1 MTSTDTAFGARFPDM
16 TATTFVANQK
26 ALADW
31 TPTASP
37 INTGMLSDIARAYI
51 YAPDTQE
58 NFYARFMASPLTR
71 GDSVMSARFSEVTSR
86 VYNPKA
92 PDTDLFNGDYAT
104 MISNVAKKNL
114 SRQIEKYE
122 DQIDYLEYQN
132 DEMLL
137 KNNQKKEI
145 RFQKDDVILYEP
157 NKAQLDELK
166 VIITENTNIDLE
178 NGEAVSELSYD
189 IIRYIFKFLTS
200 IGDEVDDLDDEELE
214 ECIENGNNKISSLM
228 TEIENMIREICDKL
242 INSYIREIRNI
253 NEKFKILELNG
264 ELESVKSEF
273 NTMAKKNNL
282 NVTFDDLAKQVEE
295 KKRLEKEAKK

>member
-1 MTSTDTAFGARFPDM
+1 MG
-16 TATTFVANQK
+16 
-26 ALADW
+26 
-31 TPTASP
+31 
-37 INTGMLSDIARAYI
+37 I
-51 YAPDTQE
+51 
-58 NFYARFMASPLTR
+58 
-71 GDSVMSARFSEVTSR
+71 
-86 VYNPKA
+86 
-92 PDTDLFNGDYAT
+92 
-104 MISNVAKKNL
+104 
-114 SRQIEKYE
+114 
-122 DQIDYLEYQN
+122 
-132 DEMLL
+132 L

-166 VIITENTNIDLE
+166 VIITENTNVDLE

-228 TEIENMIREICDKL
+228 IEIENMIREICDKL

-253 NEKFKILELNG
+253 NEKFKVLELNG

>member
-1 MTSTDTAFGARFPDM
+1 MG
-16 TATTFVANQK
+16 
-26 ALADW
+26 
-31 TPTASP
+31 
-37 INTGMLSDIARAYI
+37 I
-51 YAPDTQE
+51 
-58 NFYARFMASPLTR
+58 
-71 GDSVMSARFSEVTSR
+71 
-86 VYNPKA
+86 
-92 PDTDLFNGDYAT
+92 
-104 MISNVAKKNL
+104 
-114 SRQIEKYE
+114 
-122 DQIDYLEYQN
+122 
-132 DEMLL
+132 L

-189 IIRYIFKFLTS
+189 IVRYIFKFLTS

-214 ECIENGNNKISSLM
+214 QCIENGNNKISSLM
-228 TEIENMIREICDKL
+228 MEIENMIREICDKL
-242 INSYIREIRNI
+242 INRYIREIRNI

-264 ELESVKSEF
+264 ELENVKSEF

-295 KKRLEKEAKK
+295 KKRLEKESKK

>member
-1 MTSTDTAFGARFPDM
+1 MG
-16 TATTFVANQK
+16 
-26 ALADW
+26 
-31 TPTASP
+31 
-37 INTGMLSDIARAYI
+37 I
-51 YAPDTQE
+51 
-58 NFYARFMASPLTR
+58 
-71 GDSVMSARFSEVTSR
+71 
-86 VYNPKA
+86 
-92 PDTDLFNGDYAT
+92 
-104 MISNVAKKNL
+104 
-114 SRQIEKYE
+114 
-122 DQIDYLEYQN
+122 
-132 DEMLL
+132 L

-157 NKAQLDELK
+157 NKAHLDELK

-228 TEIENMIREICDKL
+228 IEIENMIREICDKL

-253 NEKFKILELNG
+253 NEKFKVLELNG

>member
-1 MTSTDTAFGARFPDM
+1 MG
-16 TATTFVANQK
+16 
-26 ALADW
+26 
-31 TPTASP
+31 
-37 INTGMLSDIARAYI
+37 I
-51 YAPDTQE
+51 
-58 NFYARFMASPLTR
+58 
-71 GDSVMSARFSEVTSR
+71 
-86 VYNPKA
+86 
-92 PDTDLFNGDYAT
+92 
-104 MISNVAKKNL
+104 
-114 SRQIEKYE
+114 
-122 DQIDYLEYQN
+122 
-132 DEMLL
+132 L

-189 IIRYIFKFLTS
+189 IVRYIFKFLTS

-228 TEIENMIREICDKL
+228 VEIENMIREICDKL
-242 INSYIREIRNI
+242 INSYMREIRNI

-264 ELESVKSEF
+264 ELENVKSEF

>member
-1 MTSTDTAFGARFPDM
+1 MG
-16 TATTFVANQK
+16 
-26 ALADW
+26 
-31 TPTASP
+31 
-37 INTGMLSDIARAYI
+37 I
-51 YAPDTQE
+51 
-58 NFYARFMASPLTR
+58 
-71 GDSVMSARFSEVTSR
+71 
-86 VYNPKA
+86 
-92 PDTDLFNGDYAT
+92 
-104 MISNVAKKNL
+104 
-114 SRQIEKYE
+114 
-122 DQIDYLEYQN
+122 
-132 DEMLL
+132 L

-228 TEIENMIREICDKL
+228 IEIENMIREICDKL

-253 NEKFKILELNG
+253 NEKFKVLELNG

-295 KKRLEKEAKK
+295 KKRLEKEVKK

>member
-1 MTSTDTAFGARFPDM
+1 M
-16 TATTFVANQK
+16 
-26 ALADW
+26 
-31 TPTASP
+31 
-37 INTGMLSDIARAYI
+37 
-51 YAPDTQE
+51 
-58 NFYARFMASPLTR
+58 
-71 GDSVMSARFSEVTSR
+71 
-86 VYNPKA
+86 
-92 PDTDLFNGDYAT
+92 
-104 MISNVAKKNL
+104 
-114 SRQIEKYE
+114 E
-122 DQIDYLEYQN
+122 DE
-132 DEMLL
+132 
-137 KNNQKKEI
+137 NNQKKEI

-228 TEIENMIREICDKL
+228 IEIENMIREICDKL

-253 NEKFKILELNG
+253 NEKFKVLELNG

-295 KKRLEKEAKK
+295 KKQLEKEAKK

>member
-1 MTSTDTAFGARFPDM
+1 MG
-16 TATTFVANQK
+16 V
-26 ALADW
+26 
-31 TPTASP
+31 
-37 INTGMLSDIARAYI
+37 
-51 YAPDTQE
+51 
-58 NFYARFMASPLTR
+58 
-71 GDSVMSARFSEVTSR
+71 
-86 VYNPKA
+86 
-92 PDTDLFNGDYAT
+92 
-104 MISNVAKKNL
+104 
-114 SRQIEKYE
+114 
-122 DQIDYLEYQN
+122 
-132 DEMLL
+132 L

-166 VIITENTNIDLE
+166 IIITENTNIDLE

-228 TEIENMIREICDKL
+228 VEIENMIREICDKL
-242 INSYIREIRNI
+242 INGYMREIRNI

-264 ELESVKSEF
+264 ELENVKSEF
-273 NTMAKKNNL
+273 NTMAKKNNI

-295 KKRLEKEAKK
+295 KKRLEKESKK

>member
-1 MTSTDTAFGARFPDM
+1 MG
-16 TATTFVANQK
+16 
-26 ALADW
+26 
-31 TPTASP
+31 
-37 INTGMLSDIARAYI
+37 I
-51 YAPDTQE
+51 
-58 NFYARFMASPLTR
+58 
-71 GDSVMSARFSEVTSR
+71 
-86 VYNPKA
+86 
-92 PDTDLFNGDYAT
+92 
-104 MISNVAKKNL
+104 
-114 SRQIEKYE
+114 
-122 DQIDYLEYQN
+122 
-132 DEMLL
+132 L

-214 ECIENGNNKISSLM
+214 QCIENGNNKISSLM
-228 TEIENMIREICDKL
+228 IEIENMIREICDKL

-253 NEKFKILELNG
+253 NEKFKVLELNG

>member
-1 MTSTDTAFGARFPDM
+1 MG
-16 TATTFVANQK
+16 
-26 ALADW
+26 
-31 TPTASP
+31 
-37 INTGMLSDIARAYI
+37 I
-51 YAPDTQE
+51 
-58 NFYARFMASPLTR
+58 
-71 GDSVMSARFSEVTSR
+71 
-86 VYNPKA
+86 
-92 PDTDLFNGDYAT
+92 
-104 MISNVAKKNL
+104 
-114 SRQIEKYE
+114 
-122 DQIDYLEYQN
+122 
-132 DEMLL
+132 L

-166 VIITENTNIDLE
+166 IIITENTNIDLE

-214 ECIENGNNKISSLM
+214 QCIENGNNKISSLM
-228 TEIENMIREICDKL
+228 VEIENMIREICDKL
-242 INSYIREIRNI
+242 INSYMREIRNI

-264 ELESVKSEF
+264 ELENVKSEF

>member
-1 MTSTDTAFGARFPDM
+1 MG
-16 TATTFVANQK
+16 
-26 ALADW
+26 
-31 TPTASP
+31 
-37 INTGMLSDIARAYI
+37 I
-51 YAPDTQE
+51 
-58 NFYARFMASPLTR
+58 
-71 GDSVMSARFSEVTSR
+71 
-86 VYNPKA
+86 
-92 PDTDLFNGDYAT
+92 
-104 MISNVAKKNL
+104 
-114 SRQIEKYE
+114 
-122 DQIDYLEYQN
+122 
-132 DEMLL
+132 L

-228 TEIENMIREICDKL
+228 IEIENMIREICDKL

-264 ELESVKSEF
+264 ELEGVKSEF
-273 NTMAKKNNL
+273 NTMAKKNNI

>member
-1 MTSTDTAFGARFPDM
+1 MG
-16 TATTFVANQK
+16 
-26 ALADW
+26 
-31 TPTASP
+31 
-37 INTGMLSDIARAYI
+37 I
-51 YAPDTQE
+51 
-58 NFYARFMASPLTR
+58 
-71 GDSVMSARFSEVTSR
+71 
-86 VYNPKA
+86 
-92 PDTDLFNGDYAT
+92 
-104 MISNVAKKNL
+104 
-114 SRQIEKYE
+114 
-122 DQIDYLEYQN
+122 
-132 DEMLL
+132 L

-228 TEIENMIREICDKL
+228 IEIENMIREICDKL

-264 ELESVKSEF
+264 ELENVKSEF

-295 KKRLEKEAKK
+295 KKTIRKRS

>member
-1 MTSTDTAFGARFPDM
+1 MG
-16 TATTFVANQK
+16 
-26 ALADW
+26 
-31 TPTASP
+31 
-37 INTGMLSDIARAYI
+37 I
-51 YAPDTQE
+51 
-58 NFYARFMASPLTR
+58 
-71 GDSVMSARFSEVTSR
+71 
-86 VYNPKA
+86 
-92 PDTDLFNGDYAT
+92 
-104 MISNVAKKNL
+104 
-114 SRQIEKYE
+114 
-122 DQIDYLEYQN
+122 
-132 DEMLL
+132 L

-189 IIRYIFKFLTS
+189 IVRYIFKFLTS

-228 TEIENMIREICDKL
+228 IEIENMIREICDKL
-242 INSYIREIRNI
+242 INSYIREIRSI

-264 ELESVKSEF
+264 ELENVKSEF
-273 NTMAKKNNL
+273 NTMEKKNNL

>member
-1 MTSTDTAFGARFPDM
+1 MG
-16 TATTFVANQK
+16 
-26 ALADW
+26 
-31 TPTASP
+31 
-37 INTGMLSDIARAYI
+37 I
-51 YAPDTQE
+51 
-58 NFYARFMASPLTR
+58 
-71 GDSVMSARFSEVTSR
+71 
-86 VYNPKA
+86 
-92 PDTDLFNGDYAT
+92 
-104 MISNVAKKNL
+104 
-114 SRQIEKYE
+114 
-122 DQIDYLEYQN
+122 
-132 DEMLL
+132 L

-200 IGDEVDDLDDEELE
+200 IGDEVDDLDDKELE
-214 ECIENGNNKISSLM
+214 QCIENGNNKISSLM
-228 TEIENMIREICDKL
+228 IEIENMIREICDKL

>member
-1 MTSTDTAFGARFPDM
+1 MG
-16 TATTFVANQK
+16 
-26 ALADW
+26 
-31 TPTASP
+31 
-37 INTGMLSDIARAYI
+37 I
-51 YAPDTQE
+51 
-58 NFYARFMASPLTR
+58 
-71 GDSVMSARFSEVTSR
+71 
-86 VYNPKA
+86 
-92 PDTDLFNGDYAT
+92 
-104 MISNVAKKNL
+104 
-114 SRQIEKYE
+114 
-122 DQIDYLEYQN
+122 
-132 DEMLL
+132 L

-189 IIRYIFKFLTS
+189 IVRYIFKFLTS

-214 ECIENGNNKISSLM
+214 QCIENGNNKISSLM
-228 TEIENMIREICDKL
+228 IEIENMIREICDKL

-253 NEKFKILELNG
+253 NERFKILELNG
-264 ELESVKSEF
+264 ELENVKSEF
-273 NTMAKKNNL
+273 NTMAKKNNI

>member
-1 MTSTDTAFGARFPDM
+1 MG
-16 TATTFVANQK
+16 V
-26 ALADW
+26 
-31 TPTASP
+31 
-37 INTGMLSDIARAYI
+37 
-51 YAPDTQE
+51 
-58 NFYARFMASPLTR
+58 
-71 GDSVMSARFSEVTSR
+71 
-86 VYNPKA
+86 
-92 PDTDLFNGDYAT
+92 
-104 MISNVAKKNL
+104 
-114 SRQIEKYE
+114 
-122 DQIDYLEYQN
+122 
-132 DEMLL
+132 L

-166 VIITENTNIDLE
+166 IIITENTNIDLE

-189 IIRYIFKFLTS
+189 IVRYIFKFLTS

-228 TEIENMIREICDKL
+228 VEIENMIREICDKL
-242 INSYIREIRNI
+242 INSYMREIRNI

-264 ELESVKSEF
+264 ELENVKSEF

-295 KKRLEKEAKK
+295 KKRLEKESKK

>member
-1 MTSTDTAFGARFPDM
+1 MG
-16 TATTFVANQK
+16 
-26 ALADW
+26 
-31 TPTASP
+31 
-37 INTGMLSDIARAYI
+37 I
-51 YAPDTQE
+51 
-58 NFYARFMASPLTR
+58 
-71 GDSVMSARFSEVTSR
+71 
-86 VYNPKA
+86 
-92 PDTDLFNGDYAT
+92 
-104 MISNVAKKNL
+104 
-114 SRQIEKYE
+114 
-122 DQIDYLEYQN
+122 
-132 DEMLL
+132 L

-178 NGEAVSELSYD
+178 NGEAISELSYD
-189 IIRYIFKFLTS
+189 IVRYIFKFLTS

-214 ECIENGNNKISSLM
+214 QCIENGNNKISSLM
-228 TEIENMIREICDKL
+228 IEIENMIREICDKL

-253 NEKFKILELNG
+253 NEKFKVLELNG

>member
-1 MTSTDTAFGARFPDM
+1 MG
-16 TATTFVANQK
+16 
-26 ALADW
+26 
-31 TPTASP
+31 
-37 INTGMLSDIARAYI
+37 I
-51 YAPDTQE
+51 
-58 NFYARFMASPLTR
+58 
-71 GDSVMSARFSEVTSR
+71 
-86 VYNPKA
+86 
-92 PDTDLFNGDYAT
+92 
-104 MISNVAKKNL
+104 
-114 SRQIEKYE
+114 
-122 DQIDYLEYQN
+122 
-132 DEMLL
+132 L

-189 IIRYIFKFLTS
+189 IVRYIFKFLTS

-214 ECIENGNNKISSLM
+214 QCIENGNNKISSLM
-228 TEIENMIREICDKL
+228 MEIENMIREICDKL

-253 NEKFKILELNG
+253 NERFKILELNG
-264 ELESVKSEF
+264 ELENVKSEF
-273 NTMAKKNNL
+273 NTMAKKNNI

>member
-1 MTSTDTAFGARFPDM
+1 MG
-16 TATTFVANQK
+16 
-26 ALADW
+26 
-31 TPTASP
+31 
-37 INTGMLSDIARAYI
+37 I
-51 YAPDTQE
+51 
-58 NFYARFMASPLTR
+58 
-71 GDSVMSARFSEVTSR
+71 
-86 VYNPKA
+86 
-92 PDTDLFNGDYAT
+92 
-104 MISNVAKKNL
+104 
-114 SRQIEKYE
+114 
-122 DQIDYLEYQN
+122 
-132 DEMLL
+132 L

-178 NGEAVSELSYD
+178 NGEAVSELSYN
-189 IIRYIFKFLTS
+189 IVRYIFKFLTS

-228 TEIENMIREICDKL
+228 VEIENMIREICDKL
-242 INSYIREIRNI
+242 INSYMREIRNI

-264 ELESVKSEF
+264 ELENVKSEF

>member
-1 MTSTDTAFGARFPDM
+1 MG
-16 TATTFVANQK
+16 V
-26 ALADW
+26 
-31 TPTASP
+31 
-37 INTGMLSDIARAYI
+37 
-51 YAPDTQE
+51 
-58 NFYARFMASPLTR
+58 
-71 GDSVMSARFSEVTSR
+71 
-86 VYNPKA
+86 
-92 PDTDLFNGDYAT
+92 
-104 MISNVAKKNL
+104 
-114 SRQIEKYE
+114 
-122 DQIDYLEYQN
+122 
-132 DEMLL
+132 L

-189 IIRYIFKFLTS
+189 IVRYIFKFLTS

-214 ECIENGNNKISSLM
+214 QCIENGNNKISSLM
-228 TEIENMIREICDKL
+228 IEIENMIREICDKL
-242 INSYIREIRNI
+242 INSYIREIRSI

-264 ELESVKSEF
+264 ELENVKSEF

>member
-1 MTSTDTAFGARFPDM
+1 MG
-16 TATTFVANQK
+16 
-26 ALADW
+26 
-31 TPTASP
+31 
-37 INTGMLSDIARAYI
+37 I
-51 YAPDTQE
+51 
-58 NFYARFMASPLTR
+58 
-71 GDSVMSARFSEVTSR
+71 
-86 VYNPKA
+86 
-92 PDTDLFNGDYAT
+92 
-104 MISNVAKKNL
+104 
-114 SRQIEKYE
+114 
-122 DQIDYLEYQN
+122 
-132 DEMLL
+132 L

-145 RFQKDDVILYEP
+145 RFQKDDVVLYEP

-189 IIRYIFKFLTS
+189 IVRYIFKFLTS

-228 TEIENMIREICDKL
+228 IEIENMIREICDKL

-264 ELESVKSEF
+264 ELENVKSEF
-273 NTMAKKNNL
+273 NTMAKKNNI

>member
-1 MTSTDTAFGARFPDM
+1 MG
-16 TATTFVANQK
+16 
-26 ALADW
+26 
-31 TPTASP
+31 
-37 INTGMLSDIARAYI
+37 I
-51 YAPDTQE
+51 
-58 NFYARFMASPLTR
+58 
-71 GDSVMSARFSEVTSR
+71 
-86 VYNPKA
+86 
-92 PDTDLFNGDYAT
+92 
-104 MISNVAKKNL
+104 
-114 SRQIEKYE
+114 
-122 DQIDYLEYQN
+122 
-132 DEMLL
+132 L

-166 VIITENTNIDLE
+166 IIITENTNIDLE

-189 IIRYIFKFLTS
+189 IVRYIFKFLTS

-214 ECIENGNNKISSLM
+214 QCIENGNNKISSLM
-228 TEIENMIREICDKL
+228 IEIENMIREICDKL

-253 NEKFKILELNG
+253 NEKFKVLELNG

>member
-1 MTSTDTAFGARFPDM
+1 MG
-16 TATTFVANQK
+16 
-26 ALADW
+26 
-31 TPTASP
+31 
-37 INTGMLSDIARAYI
+37 I
-51 YAPDTQE
+51 
-58 NFYARFMASPLTR
+58 
-71 GDSVMSARFSEVTSR
+71 
-86 VYNPKA
+86 
-92 PDTDLFNGDYAT
+92 
-104 MISNVAKKNL
+104 
-114 SRQIEKYE
+114 
-122 DQIDYLEYQN
+122 
-132 DEMLL
+132 L

-228 TEIENMIREICDKL
+228 IEIENMIREICDKL

-253 NEKFKILELNG
+253 NEKFKVLELNG

-282 NVTFDDLAKQVEE
+282 NVIFDDLAKQVEE
-295 KKRLEKEAKK
+295 KKPLEKEAKK

>member
-1 MTSTDTAFGARFPDM
+1 MG
-16 TATTFVANQK
+16 
-26 ALADW
+26 
-31 TPTASP
+31 
-37 INTGMLSDIARAYI
+37 I
-51 YAPDTQE
+51 
-58 NFYARFMASPLTR
+58 
-71 GDSVMSARFSEVTSR
+71 
-86 VYNPKA
+86 
-92 PDTDLFNGDYAT
+92 
-104 MISNVAKKNL
+104 
-114 SRQIEKYE
+114 
-122 DQIDYLEYQN
+122 
-132 DEMLL
+132 L

-228 TEIENMIREICDKL
+228 IEIENMIREICDKL

-282 NVTFDDLAKQVEE
+282 NVTFDDLVKQAEE
-295 KKRLEKEAKK
+295 KKQLEKEAKK

>member
-1 MTSTDTAFGARFPDM
+1 MG
-16 TATTFVANQK
+16 
-26 ALADW
+26 
-31 TPTASP
+31 
-37 INTGMLSDIARAYI
+37 I
-51 YAPDTQE
+51 
-58 NFYARFMASPLTR
+58 
-71 GDSVMSARFSEVTSR
+71 
-86 VYNPKA
+86 
-92 PDTDLFNGDYAT
+92 
-104 MISNVAKKNL
+104 
-114 SRQIEKYE
+114 
-122 DQIDYLEYQN
+122 
-132 DEMLL
+132 L

-189 IIRYIFKFLTS
+189 IVRYIFKFLTS

-228 TEIENMIREICDKL
+228 IEIENMIREICDKL

-264 ELESVKSEF
+264 ELENVKSEF

>member
-1 MTSTDTAFGARFPDM
+1 MG
-16 TATTFVANQK
+16 V
-26 ALADW
+26 
-31 TPTASP
+31 
-37 INTGMLSDIARAYI
+37 
-51 YAPDTQE
+51 
-58 NFYARFMASPLTR
+58 
-71 GDSVMSARFSEVTSR
+71 
-86 VYNPKA
+86 
-92 PDTDLFNGDYAT
+92 
-104 MISNVAKKNL
+104 
-114 SRQIEKYE
+114 
-122 DQIDYLEYQN
+122 
-132 DEMLL
+132 L

-166 VIITENTNIDLE
+166 IIITENTNIDLE

-189 IIRYIFKFLTS
+189 IVRYIFKFLTS

-228 TEIENMIREICDKL
+228 VEIENMIREICDKL

-264 ELESVKSEF
+264 ELENVKSEF

-295 KKRLEKEAKK
+295 KKQLEKEAKK

>member
-1 MTSTDTAFGARFPDM
+1 MG
-16 TATTFVANQK
+16 
-26 ALADW
+26 
-31 TPTASP
+31 
-37 INTGMLSDIARAYI
+37 I
-51 YAPDTQE
+51 
-58 NFYARFMASPLTR
+58 
-71 GDSVMSARFSEVTSR
+71 
-86 VYNPKA
+86 
-92 PDTDLFNGDYAT
+92 
-104 MISNVAKKNL
+104 
-114 SRQIEKYE
+114 
-122 DQIDYLEYQN
+122 
-132 DEMLL
+132 L

-228 TEIENMIREICDKL
+228 IEIENMIREICDKL

-264 ELESVKSEF
+264 ELESVKLEF

>member
-1 MTSTDTAFGARFPDM
+1 MG
-16 TATTFVANQK
+16 
-26 ALADW
+26 
-31 TPTASP
+31 
-37 INTGMLSDIARAYI
+37 I
-51 YAPDTQE
+51 
-58 NFYARFMASPLTR
+58 
-71 GDSVMSARFSEVTSR
+71 
-86 VYNPKA
+86 
-92 PDTDLFNGDYAT
+92 
-104 MISNVAKKNL
+104 
-114 SRQIEKYE
+114 
-122 DQIDYLEYQN
+122 
-132 DEMLL
+132 L

-178 NGEAVSELSYD
+178 NGEAVSELSYN
-189 IIRYIFKFLTS
+189 IVRYIFKFLTS

-228 TEIENMIREICDKL
+228 IEIENMIREICDKL
-242 INSYIREIRNI
+242 INGYIREIRNI
-253 NEKFKILELNG
+253 NEKFRILELNG
-264 ELESVKSEF
+264 ELENVKSEF

>member
-1 MTSTDTAFGARFPDM
+1 MG
-16 TATTFVANQK
+16 
-26 ALADW
+26 
-31 TPTASP
+31 
-37 INTGMLSDIARAYI
+37 I
-51 YAPDTQE
+51 
-58 NFYARFMASPLTR
+58 
-71 GDSVMSARFSEVTSR
+71 
-86 VYNPKA
+86 
-92 PDTDLFNGDYAT
+92 
-104 MISNVAKKNL
+104 
-114 SRQIEKYE
+114 
-122 DQIDYLEYQN
+122 
-132 DEMLL
+132 L

-189 IIRYIFKFLTS
+189 IVRYIFKFLTS

-214 ECIENGNNKISSLM
+214 QCIENGNNKISSLM
-228 TEIENMIREICDKL
+228 IEIENMIREICDKL

-264 ELESVKSEF
+264 ELENVKSEF

-295 KKRLEKEAKK
+295 KKRLEKEVKK

>member
-1 MTSTDTAFGARFPDM
+1 MG
-16 TATTFVANQK
+16 
-26 ALADW
+26 
-31 TPTASP
+31 
-37 INTGMLSDIARAYI
+37 I
-51 YAPDTQE
+51 
-58 NFYARFMASPLTR
+58 
-71 GDSVMSARFSEVTSR
+71 
-86 VYNPKA
+86 
-92 PDTDLFNGDYAT
+92 
-104 MISNVAKKNL
+104 
-114 SRQIEKYE
+114 
-122 DQIDYLEYQN
+122 
-132 DEMLL
+132 L

-189 IIRYIFKFLTS
+189 IVRYIFKFLTS

-228 TEIENMIREICDKL
+228 IEIENMIREICDKL

-264 ELESVKSEF
+264 ELENVKSEF

-295 KKRLEKEAKK
+295 KKRLEKEVKK

>member
-1 MTSTDTAFGARFPDM
+1 MG
-16 TATTFVANQK
+16 
-26 ALADW
+26 
-31 TPTASP
+31 
-37 INTGMLSDIARAYI
+37 I
-51 YAPDTQE
+51 
-58 NFYARFMASPLTR
+58 
-71 GDSVMSARFSEVTSR
+71 
-86 VYNPKA
+86 
-92 PDTDLFNGDYAT
+92 
-104 MISNVAKKNL
+104 
-114 SRQIEKYE
+114 
-122 DQIDYLEYQN
+122 
-132 DEMLL
+132 L

-189 IIRYIFKFLTS
+189 IVRYIFKFLTS

-228 TEIENMIREICDKL
+228 VEIENMIREICDKL
-242 INSYIREIRNI
+242 INSYMREIRNI

-264 ELESVKSEF
+264 ELENVKSEF

-295 KKRLEKEAKK
+295 KKRLEKESKK

>member
-1 MTSTDTAFGARFPDM
+1 MG
-16 TATTFVANQK
+16 
-26 ALADW
+26 
-31 TPTASP
+31 
-37 INTGMLSDIARAYI
+37 I
-51 YAPDTQE
+51 
-58 NFYARFMASPLTR
+58 
-71 GDSVMSARFSEVTSR
+71 
-86 VYNPKA
+86 
-92 PDTDLFNGDYAT
+92 
-104 MISNVAKKNL
+104 
-114 SRQIEKYE
+114 
-122 DQIDYLEYQN
+122 
-132 DEMLL
+132 L

-214 ECIENGNNKISSLM
+214 QCIENGNKKISSLM
-228 TEIENMIREICDKL
+228 IEIENMIREICDKL
-242 INSYIREIRNI
+242 INSYIREIRSI

-264 ELESVKSEF
+264 ELENVKSEF
-273 NTMAKKNNL
+273 NTMAKKNNI

-295 KKRLEKEAKK
+295 KKRLEKESKK

>member
-1 MTSTDTAFGARFPDM
+1 MG
-16 TATTFVANQK
+16 
-26 ALADW
+26 
-31 TPTASP
+31 
-37 INTGMLSDIARAYI
+37 I
-51 YAPDTQE
+51 
-58 NFYARFMASPLTR
+58 
-71 GDSVMSARFSEVTSR
+71 
-86 VYNPKA
+86 
-92 PDTDLFNGDYAT
+92 
-104 MISNVAKKNL
+104 
-114 SRQIEKYE
+114 
-122 DQIDYLEYQN
+122 
-132 DEMLL
+132 L

-200 IGDEVDDLDDEELE
+200 IGDEVDDLNDEELE

-228 TEIENMIREICDKL
+228 IEIENMIREICDKL
-242 INSYIREIRNI
+242 INSYIREIRSI

-264 ELESVKSEF
+264 ELENVKSEF

>member
-1 MTSTDTAFGARFPDM
+1 MG
-16 TATTFVANQK
+16 V
-26 ALADW
+26 
-31 TPTASP
+31 
-37 INTGMLSDIARAYI
+37 
-51 YAPDTQE
+51 
-58 NFYARFMASPLTR
+58 
-71 GDSVMSARFSEVTSR
+71 
-86 VYNPKA
+86 
-92 PDTDLFNGDYAT
+92 
-104 MISNVAKKNL
+104 
-114 SRQIEKYE
+114 
-122 DQIDYLEYQN
+122 
-132 DEMLL
+132 L

-166 VIITENTNIDLE
+166 IIITENTNIDLE

-189 IIRYIFKFLTS
+189 IVRYIFKFLTS

-214 ECIENGNNKISSLM
+214 QCIENGNNKISSLM
-228 TEIENMIREICDKL
+228 IEIENMIREICDKL
-242 INSYIREIRNI
+242 INSYIREIRSI

-264 ELESVKSEF
+264 ELENVKSEF

>member
-1 MTSTDTAFGARFPDM
+1 MG
-16 TATTFVANQK
+16 
-26 ALADW
+26 
-31 TPTASP
+31 
-37 INTGMLSDIARAYI
+37 I
-51 YAPDTQE
+51 
-58 NFYARFMASPLTR
+58 
-71 GDSVMSARFSEVTSR
+71 
-86 VYNPKA
+86 
-92 PDTDLFNGDYAT
+92 
-104 MISNVAKKNL
+104 
-114 SRQIEKYE
+114 
-122 DQIDYLEYQN
+122 
-132 DEMLL
+132 L

-228 TEIENMIREICDKL
+228 IEIENMIREICDKL

-295 KKRLEKEAKK
+295 KRRLEKEAKK

>member
-1 MTSTDTAFGARFPDM
+1 MG
-16 TATTFVANQK
+16 
-26 ALADW
+26 
-31 TPTASP
+31 
-37 INTGMLSDIARAYI
+37 I
-51 YAPDTQE
+51 
-58 NFYARFMASPLTR
+58 
-71 GDSVMSARFSEVTSR
+71 
-86 VYNPKA
+86 
-92 PDTDLFNGDYAT
+92 
-104 MISNVAKKNL
+104 
-114 SRQIEKYE
+114 
-122 DQIDYLEYQN
+122 
-132 DEMLL
+132 L

-178 NGEAVSELSYD
+178 NGEAISELSYD

-228 TEIENMIREICDKL
+228 IEIENMIREICDKL

-295 KKRLEKEAKK
+295 KKQLEKEAKK

>member
-1 MTSTDTAFGARFPDM
+1 MG
-16 TATTFVANQK
+16 
-26 ALADW
+26 
-31 TPTASP
+31 
-37 INTGMLSDIARAYI
+37 I
-51 YAPDTQE
+51 
-58 NFYARFMASPLTR
+58 
-71 GDSVMSARFSEVTSR
+71 
-86 VYNPKA
+86 
-92 PDTDLFNGDYAT
+92 
-104 MISNVAKKNL
+104 
-114 SRQIEKYE
+114 
-122 DQIDYLEYQN
+122 
-132 DEMLL
+132 L

-228 TEIENMIREICDKL
+228 IEIENMIREICDKL

-264 ELESVKSEF
+264 ELEGVKSEF

-282 NVTFDDLAKQVEE
+282 NVTFDYLAKQVE
-295 KKRLEKEAKK
+295 